1 MTDSRREEL
10 LREKLSEMSI
20 FEEELY
26 NRGLELIAGVDE
38 VGRGCLAG
46 PVVSAAVILPKNHG
60 ILGIDDFEEIIGET
74 KAGVGESD
82 QGKSCMLFHRDGRQY
97 GD

>member
-26 NRGLELIAGVDE
+26 NRGLELI
-38 VGRGCLAG
+38 VGSCN
-46 PVVSAAVILPKNHG
+46 SS
-60 ILGIDDFEEIIGET
+60 E
-74 KAGVGESD
+74 
-82 QGKSCMLFHRDGRQY
+82 KSRYFRH
-97 GD
+97 

>member
-46 PVVSAAVILPKNHG
+46 PG
-60 ILGIDDFEEIIGET
+60 R
-74 KAGVGESD
+74 VGSCNSSE
-82 QGKSCMLFHRDGRQY
+82 KSRYFRH
-97 GD
+97 

>member
-46 PVVSAAVILPKNHG
+46 PVVSAAVILPK
-60 ILGIDDFEEIIGET
+60 
-74 KAGVGESD
+74 
-82 QGKSCMLFHRDGRQY
+82 KSRYFRH
-97 GD
+97 

>member
-38 VGRGCLAG
+38 VGRGCLASINRNCCNART
-46 PVVSAAVILPKNHG
+46 VV
-60 ILGIDDFEEIIGET
+60 
-74 KAGVGESD
+74 
-82 QGKSCMLFHRDGRQY
+82 RW
-97 GD
+97 